1 MNGQEKLEESIWKTI
16 YKYRFLR
23 IPFMV
28 LAFIAILN
36 ATLDTTAQ
44 AYRYVKP
51 HFMYAFDI
59 KPEKDVWLNDKYAF
73 WAGFVIYD
81 SFNPLSNTD
90 SSVKTYFHS
99 RRKLLKT
106 FKGLNFSHGEI
117 PSLLEPPTD
126 FSLRMSQNAEIR
138 ESFEGHLESRSESQL
153 LLYKAGFHL
162 HKLID
167 ETRVGSLNGS
177 RVQDQIMA
185 FTENW
190 LQAQEH
196 LTYRLPKAEVLYN
209 EDEYFIYSQ
218 PAIMEDSIN
227 TLNAIKDFY
236 GSI

>member
-1 MNGQEKLEESIWKTI
+1 MSSQEKLEESFWKTI

-28 LAFIAILN
+28 LALIAILN
-36 ATLDTTAQ
+36 TALDTTDR
-44 AYRYVKP
+44 AYRYIKP
-51 HFMYAFDI
+51 YFMYAFDI

-81 SFNPLSNTD
+81 SFTPLPNTD
-90 SSVKTYFHS
+90 SSTQTYLHS

-106 FKGLNFSHGEI
+106 FQALNFRHGEL
-117 PSLLEPPTD
+117 PSLLELSAD
-126 FSLRMSQNAEIR
+126 SSLRSSKNQEIR
-138 ESFEGHLESRSESQL
+138 ESFEGHLESRGESQL

-162 HKLID
+162 RKLID
-167 ETRVGSLNGS
+167 EARSGSLNGS

-196 LTYRLPKAEVLYN
+196 LTYRLPEAEVLYN

-218 PAIMEDSIN
+218 PAVMEDSIK
-227 TLNAIKDFY
+227 TLNMIRNFY